1 MVLNRQVH
9 VINKFFRGE
18 SGGPILLRHVK
29 FPGEAMAGNRKSP
42 AAFRLIVPVFGA
54 TKKLNF
60 RRGQEFKDPFGTQDR
75 LIPASAR
82 GL

>member
-9 VINKFFRGE
+9 VINKFFRGG
-18 SGGPILLRHVK
+18 SGNQILLRHVK
-29 FPGEAMAGNRKSP
+29 FPGEAMAGNRKYT

-54 TKKLNF
+54 KKLNF
-60 RRGQEFKDPFGTQDR
+60 RRGQEFKDPFGIQDR
-75 LIPASAR
+75 LIPRSAR